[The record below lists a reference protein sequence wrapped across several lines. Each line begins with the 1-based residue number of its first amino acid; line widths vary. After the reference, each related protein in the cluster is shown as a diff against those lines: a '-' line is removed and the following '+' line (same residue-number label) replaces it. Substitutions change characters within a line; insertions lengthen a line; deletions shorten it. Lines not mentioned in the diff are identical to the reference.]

1 MPGLEQ
7 LAEALLTLANLTADE
22 QKREEL
28 YARAQTEG
36 GELLQLEL
44 DPPPTALP
52 ASISSIAATAR
63 PTPILRHDLPGGN
76 VMAIEASP
84 SLIFA
89 SGTGAMKSA
98 ASMFAREFGRTDVG
112 VGASGGGEQPM
123 VVDVRKDDSSMRMD
137 ES

>member
-1 MPGLEQ
+1 MPRLEQ

-63 PTPILRHDLPGGN
+63 TTPVLRHDLPGGN

-89 SGTGAMKSA
+89 GASKSA

-112 VGASGGGEQPM
+112 VGACGGEQPM